1 MSKDPYEV
9 LGVSRNAS
17 DDEIKRA
24 YRRLAKQYHPDM
36 HPNDPV
42 AAKKMNEINAAYEQI
57 KNPQKAQ
64 EDPSQGAYGG
74 YGNYG
79 GYTGG
84 SNGESSGNPYEDFF
98 RNFGFGGYQN
108 YQNQQRTGAQSG
120 PTEFQAARHFINL
133 GAYQDAANVLDGMDQ
148 ADRSAEWYYLSALA
162 NYGLGNRILA
172 TQMIE
177 TAIRMDPDNIEY
189 EQVQPPDSERRYLL
203 PPKRRVS
210 HFPGNAWHI
219 LYTLRRLLCC
229 AAVLYTLWLRPLDFL
244 LLSAFAGGV
253 TSYGKNHWN

>member
-1 MSKDPYEV
+1 MSRDPYEV

-17 DDEIKRA
+17 DDEIKKA

-64 EDPSQGAYGG
+64 EDPTQGGYGG
-74 YGNYG
+74 YGSGSGYG
-79 GYTGG
+79 GYNGG
-84 SNGESSGNPYEDFF
+84 SSGNPYEDFF

-108 YQNQQRTGAQSG
+108 QQRPGGQSG

-133 GAYQDAANVLDGMDQ
+133 GSYQDAANVLDGMEQ

-177 TAIRMDPDNIEY
+177 TALRMDPDNIEY
-189 EQVQPPDSERRYLL
+189 EQVRRRIQSGGTFY
-203 PPKRRVS
+203 RQNGG
-210 HFPGNAWHI
+210 FQTFQATPGS
-219 LYTLRRLLCC
+219 LCTLCAGCYFANLLCPIC
-229 AAVLYTLWLRPLDFL
+229 
-244 LLSAFAGGV
+244 AGGR
-253 TSYGKNHWN
+253 WIFCC

>member
-120 PTEFQAARHFINL
+120 PTEFRLPAT
-133 GAYQDAANVLDGMDQ
+133 
-148 ADRSAEWYYLSALA
+148 SS
-162 NYGLGNRILA
+162 ILA
-172 TQMIE
+172 P
-177 TAIRMDPDNIEY
+177 IRM
-189 EQVQPPDSERRYLL
+189 
-203 PPKRRVS
+203 
-210 HFPGNAWHI
+210 
-219 LYTLRRLLCC
+219 
-229 AAVLYTLWLRPLDFL
+229 RPMCSMVWTRQIALQ
-244 LLSAFAGGV
+244 SGII
-253 TSYGKNHWN
+253 

>member
-84 SNGESSGNPYEDFF
+84 SNSESSGNPYEDFF

-133 GAYQDAANVLDGMDQ
+133 GAYQDAANVLDGMEQ

-189 EQVQPPDSERRYLL
+189 EQVRRRIQSGGTFY
-203 PPKRRVS
+203 RQNGGF
-210 HFPGNAWHI
+210 HTFQATPGTFC
-219 LYTLRRLLCC
+219 TLCAGCYAAQLFCTLCGSGRWIFC
-229 AAVLYTLWLRPLDFL
+229 C
-244 LLSAFAGGV
+244 
-253 TSYGKNHWN
+253 